1 MDKSAIRNFAVGA
14 RVNLMDSVAQKAFE
28 YGIEKNGSFA
38 EFADSIGGR
47 LLTTDEKKKRN
58 HLIAR
63 IKEIGY
69 QEVIEEVAYTWFNR
83 FTALRFMEVNEYL
96 PSRVRVFTNEKGE
109 FEPDILHEALT
120 VELEGLERSK
130 VVECIERQNTEELYR
145 YLLVTQC
152 NALSDVLSPLFT
164 KLDDYVEL
172 LLPNNL
178 LRKDSV
184 LDHMVRDIPEEDWK
198 EQVEII
204 GWLYQYYISEKH
216 EEVIDPLHGKMIKK
230 EDVPAATQLFT
241 TEWVVRYIVDNSL
254 GRYWIERNPNSALKN
269 QLQYLALPKDGEFA
283 VVNEKVSPQEIKVL
297 DPCVGSGHFLA
308 YAFDVLIKIYSECGY
323 SERDAA
329 ESILQNNL
337 FGLDL
342 DNRAVQLACFSLK
355 MKARNYSRRILNKRS
370 EELEEHIY
378 CIEESNQ
385 IDFRLLSYL
394 GEEKE
399 TAKQL
404 IERFIDAKEY
414 GSIIKLPFSLND
426 ILAVKS
432 KLLGI
437 QNKHYSD
444 LIEQSDVKTLVQNLL
459 PIVNQSVVLT
469 QKYQIVVTN
478 PPYLN
483 KYDAKL
489 SQYVKDWYEDYKG
502 DLFSVFMF
510 RNFDFCEKGGYSG
523 LMTPNVWMFIKTY
536 EKLRTYILTQKHITT
551 LVQMA
556 KGAFFKEATVD
567 VCAFVLQ
574 NNYVNEKGI
583 YFRLEDFKGDMQVQD
598 VALKNALQDKSCGY
612 YYNADS
618 SNFSK
623 IPGSPIAYW
632 VSENIINI
640 FINGTSLKTYGDTR
654 QGMATSD
661 NNRFL
666 RFWYEPI
673 FDTVGLK
680 YISTEEARLSLK
692 KWFPY
697 NKGGEF
703 RRWYGN
709 MDYVVN
715 YENDGFE
722 VKKYATELYKT
733 PSRTIKSMSEYFK
746 HCLSWSKVS
755 SGSIAFRYYPAGF
768 IFDVAGCCIF
778 YSEQSKMFYDFAFIN
793 TKITKELLF
802 VISPTLNFEAGQI
815 AILPIIRKED
825 DMINNLVRGNIS
837 LSKKD
842 WDSYETSW
850 DFKKHPLV

>member
-1 MDKSAIRNFAVGA
+1 MDKSAIRNFAVWA

-38 EFADSIGGR
+38 ESADSIGGR
-47 LLTTDEKKKRN
+47 LLTTEEKNKRN

-69 QEVIEEVAYTWFNR
+69 QEVVEEVAYTWFNR

-109 FEPDILHEALT
+109 FEPDILREALT

-184 LDHMVRDIPEEDWK
+184 LDHMVRDIPEENWK

-216 EEVIDPLHGKMIKK
+216 EEVVDPLHGKMIKK

-355 MKARNYSRRILNKRS
+355 MKARNYSRRILNQRS

-399 TAKQL
+399 TTKQL
-404 IERFIDAKEY
+404 VERFIDAKEY

-437 QNKHYSD
+437 QDKHYSD

-489 SQYVKDWYEDYKG
+489 NQYVKDWYEDYKG

-574 NNYVNEKGI
+574 NKYVNEKGI

-618 SNFSK
+618 LNFSK

-632 VSENIINI
+632 VSDKI
-640 FINGTSLKTYGDTR
+640 FNLFKNKLFEDVSFSDGQILTGDNNKYLRFLWEVNASDIGR
-654 QGMATSD
+654 QG
-661 NNRFL
+661 
-666 RFWYEPI
+666 
-673 FDTVGLK
+673 
-680 YISTEEARLSLK
+680 
-692 KWFPY
+692 KWVLHA
-697 NKGGEF
+697 KGGEY
-703 RRWYGN
+703 RRWFGN
-709 MDYVVN
+709 IDTVLNFSKEAISHYKKDKVARFPK
-715 YENDGFE
+715 ENILFREGITWSLISSGDMFGMRFLSDDLTFN
-722 VKKYATELYKT
+722 KAAATILFDDITLILYCLGLLN
-733 PSRTIKSMSEYFK
+733 SIVARTIIKI
-746 HCLSWSKVS
+746 LNPTVNTN
-755 SGSIAFRYYPAGF
+755 IR
-768 IFDVAGCCIF
+768 DVLA
-778 YSEQSKMFYDFAFIN
+778 
-793 TKITKELLF
+793 
-802 VISPTLNFEAGQI
+802 V
-815 AILPIIRKED
+815 PIIIGENSIIKNIVKE
-825 DMINNLVRGNIS
+825 NIS
-837 LSKKD
+837 FSKTD

>member
-1 MDKSAIRNFAVGA
+1 MDKSAIRNFAVWA

-38 EFADSIGGR
+38 ESADSIGGR
-47 LLTTDEKKKRN
+47 LLTTEEKNKRN

-109 FEPDILHEALT
+109 FEPDILREALT

-184 LDHMVRDIPEEDWK
+184 LDHMVRDIPEENWK

-216 EEVIDPLHGKMIKK
+216 EEVVDPLHGKMIKK

-378 CIEESNQ
+378 SIEESNQ
-385 IDFRLLSYL
+385 VDLRLLSYL

-404 IERFIDAKEY
+404 VERFIDAKEY

-437 QNKHYSD
+437 QDKHYSD

-574 NNYVNEKGI
+574 NKYVNEKGI

-598 VALKNALQDKSCGY
+598 IALKNALQDKSCGY

-618 SNFSK
+618 LNFSK

-632 VSENIINI
+632 VSKSFVRAYQNKKI
-640 FINGTSLKTYGDTR
+640 SDYGIARSGLQT
-654 QGMATSD
+654 G
-661 NNRFL
+661 NNELFL
-666 RFWYEPI
+666 RYWHEVV
-673 FDTVGLK
+673 FDNIAFNMSNKLQFLM
-680 YISTEEARLSLK
+680 SRK
-692 KWFPY
+692 KWTPQI
-697 NKGGEF
+697 KGGNY
-703 RRWYGN
+703 RKWYGN
-709 MDYVVN
+709 FDYIVN
-715 YENDGFE
+715 WENDGE
-722 VKKYATELYKT
+722 AIRQCEGCRLNIMVNEDL
-733 PSRTIKSMSEYFK
+733 YFK
-746 HCLSWSKVS
+746 AGITWSHTTSSIFGARYLTQGCLFNVE
-755 SGSIAFRYYPAGF
+755 AP
-768 IFDVAGCCIF
+768 
-778 YSEQSKMFYDFAFIN
+778 
-793 TKITKELLF
+793 TLF
-802 VISPTLNFEAGQI
+802 VDKTDEFYFLGYLNSCISALYLN
-815 AILPIIRKED
+815 AINATMHYLVGNILALPVAVIESQNIDKVV
-825 DMINNLVRGNIS
+825 NQNIS
-837 LSKKD
+837 LSKTD

>member
-1 MDKSAIRNFAVGA
+1 MDKSAIRNFAVWA

-38 EFADSIGGR
+38 ESADSIGGR
-47 LLTTDEKKKRN
+47 LLTTEEKNKRN

-69 QEVIEEVAYTWFNR
+69 QEVVEEVAYTWFNR

-109 FEPDILHEALT
+109 FEPDILREALT

-216 EEVIDPLHGKMIKK
+216 EEVVDPLHGKMIKK

-355 MKARNYSRRILNKRS
+355 MKARYYSRRILNKRS

-414 GSIIKLPFSLND
+414 GSIIKLPFSLDD

-489 SQYVKDWYEDYKG
+489 NQYVKDWYEDYKG

-574 NNYVNEKGI
+574 NKYVNEKGI

-598 VALKNALQDKSCGY
+598 IALKNALQDKSCGY

-618 SNFSK
+618 LNFSK

-632 VSENIINI
+632 VSENMLIAFKKGKLLGSIAD
-640 FINGTSLKTYGDTR
+640 SK
-654 QGMATSD
+654 QGIATA
-661 NNRFL
+661 NNNYYL
-666 RFWYEPI
+666 RIWYEVSNYNI
-673 FDTVGLK
+673 KFNASSHV
-680 YISTEEARLSLK
+680 EAQKSSQ
-692 KWFPY
+692 KWYPY

-703 RRWYGN
+703 RKWYGN
-709 MDYVVN
+709 NDFIVN
-715 YENDGFE
+715 WYLDGVELRND
-722 VKKYATELYKT
+722 KKAVIRNPNY
-733 PSRTIKSMSEYFK
+733 YFK
-746 HCLSWSKVS
+746 ACFSWSLVS
-755 SGSIAFRYYPAGF
+755 SSVAAFRYKPSGH
-768 IFDVAGCCIF
+768 IFDVAGMSC
-778 YSEQSKMFYDFAFIN
+778 FAN
-793 TKITKELLF
+793 N
-802 VISPTLNFEAGQI
+802 NFEYLLALCNSHITMKILQI
-815 AILPIIRKED
+815 IAPTINYQCGDIANIPVILDETKKDFISIVVHK
-825 DMINNLVRGNIS
+825 NIS
-837 LSKKD
+837 LSKTD